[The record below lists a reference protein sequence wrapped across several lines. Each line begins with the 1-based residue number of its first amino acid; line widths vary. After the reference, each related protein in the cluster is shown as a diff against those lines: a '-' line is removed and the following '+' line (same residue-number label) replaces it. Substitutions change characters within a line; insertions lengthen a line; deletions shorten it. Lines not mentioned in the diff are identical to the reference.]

1 MPIETFKMPEARE
14 ISLREQITKKIKRL
28 AIMGI
33 TVSALFMN
41 ACQTESSS
49 NQKESDTQ
57 DQESSFGMNTLKV
70 PVEHSKILELEKID
84 HEIDSMSAQFFHTLE
99 QQDLLEPAQIIDSDT
114 IFSYKNWKFTGA
126 KKNAQMNNMSR
137 GFDFSWKSTETN
149 DDGTPKEGYQYL
161 NDHLVDDDD
170 GIGASSNKSSGF
182 LSTLI
187 HYHNPDDEKYS
198 EYSYLRTKTGDNE
211 VVWQTTV
218 YKDPSKHLDESNSN
232 NVPQNA
238 ISAYQSFRDKLAQD
252 LSTLEK

>member
-14 ISLREQITKKIKRL
+14 ISLREQIAKKLKRL

-33 TVSALFMN
+33 TVSTLFMN

-49 NQKESDTQ
+49 NQKEIDTQ
-57 DQESSFGMNTLKV
+57 EQESSFDMNTLKV

-84 HEIDSMSAQFFHTLE
+84 HEIDSMSVQFFHTLE

-114 IFSYKNWKFTGA
+114 IFSYKNWKFIGA
-126 KKNAQMNNMSR
+126 KKNAQMNTMSR
-137 GFDFSWKSTETN
+137 GFDFSWKSAETN
-149 DDGTPKEGYQYL
+149 NDGTPKEGYQYL
-161 NDHLVDDDD
+161 NDHLVGGD
-170 GIGASSNKSSGF
+170 GIEASSNKSSGF

-187 HYHNPDDEKYS
+187 HYQNPNDEKYS
-198 EYSYLRTKTGDNE
+198 EYSYLRTETGDNE

-218 YKDPSKHLDESNSN
+218 YKDPSKYLDESNAN

-252 LSTLEK
+252 LSMLEK